1 MIGDVVGEVAD
12 QKKLR
17 VVQEVVIVIDV
28 DQFPDQGR
36 DHTLGQE
43 VVVVHDHTIDTEDI
57 DVAGNA
63 EI

>member
-12 QKKLR
+12 RKKLR
-17 VVQEVVIVIDV
+17 VVQEVAIVIDV
-28 DQFPDQGR
+28 DQFPDQDRG
-36 DHTLGQE
+36 HTLDQE
-43 VVVVHDHTIDTEDI
+43 VVVVHDHMIGTEDI